1 MIPAPAGPPSLAQL
15 ERRNG
20 PHQPLNHA
28 LGLGLLL
35 LTVLAMVRRN
45 DHDGMLLG
53 LPAVFFV
60 TVMSRYYMALGA
72 LLFSWTGDQLGRR
85 KRWLWS
91 VWLWALLAVCCLQL
105 LLNVRPRQLYL
116 LLNTGM
122 SIYFVEVVA
131 SFLVLELAR
140 LRRRLGAG

>member
-1 MIPAPAGPPSLAQL
+1 M
-15 ERRNG
+15 
-20 PHQPLNHA
+20 
-28 LGLGLLL
+28 
-35 LTVLAMVRRN
+35 LAMVRRN